1 MLVLHFNILTR
12 LKTHSRSLPWGQE
25 FYSGRGGLMWL
36 KWVFL
41 SQAML
46 VFFLDLKIAS
56 VPQPKLLLSVR
67 TACVM
72 QLYWNSL
79 RFYWPFAGA
88 SLPTKNVCVSV
99 LVVST
104 RRAGVRDTDREKSTS
119 EPFHFSPRPAGAFE
133 GRRKYLWYV
142 RAAKRRG
149 CFTAQRSSPESQ
161 VEVQGEKK
169 IT

>member
-41 SQAML
+41 SQAVG
-46 VFFLDLKIAS
+46 VFFRFENCLCPSTEITFVCAHG
-56 VPQPKLLLSVR
+56 VR
-67 TACVM
+67 AM